1 MGRDMWRKCRNLAK
15 PVSIHTPVW
24 GVTVYVFVVTLK
36 GSDNFFEKRLFL
48 EDFLLNRLNLCE
60 GVGRGGA
67 IVCIDFFGVG
77 GRECWR
83 RWGFVCIFVVSKLAS
98 KTT

>member
-1 MGRDMWRKCRNLAK
+1 MLCDNLWEFVGRWCARIC
-15 PVSIHTPVW
+15 T
-24 GVTVYVFVVTLK
+24 
-36 GSDNFFEKRLFL
+36 
-48 EDFLLNRLNLCE
+48 DFLLNRLNLCE
-60 GVGRGGA
+60 GGGEGWGA

-83 RWGFVCIFVVSKLAS
+83 RWGFVCKFVVSKLAS

>member
-1 MGRDMWRKCRNLAK
+1 MLCDNLWEVGAN
-15 PVSIHTPVW
+15 T
-24 GVTVYVFVVTLK
+24 GCT
-36 GSDNFFEKRLFL
+36 
-48 EDFLLNRLNLCE
+48 DFLLNRLNLCE
-60 GVGRGGA
+60 GVGKGWGA

>member
-1 MGRDMWRKCRNLAK
+1 MLCDNL
-15 PVSIHTPVW
+15 
-24 GVTVYVFVVTLK
+24 
-36 GSDNFFEKRLFL
+36 L
-48 EDFLLNRLNLCE
+48 EEGERTRIARICTDFLLNRLNLCE
-60 GVGRGGA
+60 GVGKGWGA

>member
-1 MGRDMWRKCRNLAK
+1 MVGMFFL
-15 PVSIHTPVW
+15 
-24 GVTVYVFVVTLK
+24 VTLK
-36 GSDNFFEKRLFL
+36 GSNNFFEKRLFF

-60 GVGRGGA
+60 VVWGVKGEVGGA